1 MELNPEQLSAAS
13 QSSKNVLVLAGPGTG
28 KTTALIGR
36 YSHLIKSGTRPDQ
49 IFCCTFA
56 KKASE
61 EIKERVQKETGI
73 AASNSR
79 SLQAH
84 CIIRAKSMLP
94 VSDSQLS

>member
-1 MELNPEQLSAAS
+1 MNLNPEQLRAA
-13 QSSKNVLVLAGPGTG
+13 QQDAQNVLVLAGPGTG

-36 YSHLIKSGTRPDQ
+36 YTHLIKTGVNPDQ

-73 AASNSR
+73 AAGHYPLHFPFSCTGASSEGRQKN
-79 SLQAH
+79 
-84 CIIRAKSMLP
+84 RA
-94 VSDSQLS
+94 